1 MTTIKC
7 RNLLLLFYVIIN
19 SDYEF
24 DGDWMQ
30 QEPRLL
36 ASNHD
41 LSDGFAFWQTTKVK
55 KIHPVAFDD
64 DLYFNTRRN
73 KYILPAVN
81 FNIFVNEQT

>member
-7 RNLLLLFYVIIN
+7 RNLLLHKIVIIN

-55 KIHPVAFDD
+55 KIH
-64 DLYFNTRRN
+64 
-73 KYILPAVN
+73 LPGPLMM
-81 FNIFVNEQT
+81 IFKLKHSTESGL